1 MPQAGENANQYEL
14 RDADFWTCG
23 FFPGCIYMLLERFI
37 KFPHAI
43 LSPKVGASAAVTR
56 AEVQAALE
64 KTAESWD
71 GPIRGMAG
79 RTDTHDMAFIVML
92 SQRARYELYN
102 DSRARDAV
110 VTAAYSLYS
119 RYNERVG
126 ALRSWDKLDQH
137 NVHISSLTD
146 DFLVIIDSM
155 CNLELLYY
163 AAGLTGDETL
173 ADAATNHADAVM
185 RSVMRDESAKAKD
198 GKPLYSTFH
207 VANFSP
213 ITGDVKELRTA
224 QGYARDS
231 TWARGQAWGI
241 LGFARTFVRTGEARF
256 ARAASGLANY
266 FLMRVDAAPA
276 CMEAAD
282 CKGPKRG
289 RYVPQWDFDA
299 PIDEAKPLRDSSAG
313 VIAANGMLILSQAL
327 RARGSG
333 YTDADADRYLQ
344 AALDIVEDTLALSL
358 AAETA
363 QFVPS
368 EAQTAAVKDTQAGRT
383 FASILKNATANAN
396 ARDHHRYW
404 DHGLVYADY
413 YLLEFGNNLLRMGLS

>member
-1 MPQAGENANQYEL
+1 
-14 RDADFWTCG
+14 
-23 FFPGCIYMLLERFI
+23 MLLERFI
-37 KFPHAI
+37 KFPHAV
-43 LSPKVGASAAVTR
+43 LSTNVGTSGAVKR
-56 AEVQAALE
+56 QDVQATLE

-110 VTAAYSLYS
+110 VTAAYALYS
-119 RYNERVG
+119 RYNDRAG
-126 ALRSWDKLDQH
+126 AIRSWDKLDQH
-137 NVHISSLTD
+137 NVNISSLTE

-163 AAGLTGDETL
+163 AAGLTDDNKL
-173 ADAATNHADAVM
+173 AEAANNHADAIM
-185 RSVMRDESAKAKD
+185 RSVMRDESAKSKD
-198 GKPLYSTFH
+198 GKPMYSTFH

-241 LGFARTFVRTGEARF
+241 LGFARTFLRTGEARF

-266 FLMRVDAAPA
+266 FLMRLDEAPA
-276 CMEAAD
+276 CMEVAD
-282 CKGPKRG
+282 CKGPKHG

-299 PIDEAKPLRDSSAG
+299 PIDETKPLRDSSAG

-327 RARGSG
+327 RVRGSG
-333 YTDADADRYLQ
+333 YTDEDADRYLQ
-344 AALDIVEDTLALSL
+344 ASLDIIEDTLALSL

-363 QFVPS
+363 EFVSSDS
-368 EAQTAAVKDTQAGRT
+368 EKVAVKDTRTGET

-413 YLLEFGNNLLRMGLS
+413 YLLEFGNNLLRMGLA